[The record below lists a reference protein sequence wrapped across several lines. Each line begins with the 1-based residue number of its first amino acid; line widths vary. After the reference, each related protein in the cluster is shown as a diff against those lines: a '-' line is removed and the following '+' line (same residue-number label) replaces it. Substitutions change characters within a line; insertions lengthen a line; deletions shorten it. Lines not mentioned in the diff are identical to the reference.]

1 MEDLPSLCGARI
13 NYDKY
18 STDRTKFS
26 VGFASPL
33 GQLLSCNHMYK
44 QFIFIEDA
52 QKTIKQLESKR
63 LRLHSLSA
71 YSRGNATNDFLN
83 EAISQQLQPE
93 GKPLLLQHDLRQHQP
108 GHRGGQRADWHRSVP
123 LLFQVLFKSKDH
135 SGYFHCDQKAGN
147 RWISEECH
155 TIRQQSVWLPD
166 RKVEH
171 PWKQGCQD
179 RSTPVNKEK
188 STTAK
193 NKNHIESKLQNSIQ
207 AAQKRGAVFLNR
219 NFNKPSEGAQKVIL
233 LLFGLG
239 AGSICFLLIIQS
251 LKGGN
256 EQKILQVNEITVPE
270 NIQSPNGL
278 DLNLE
283 QEYNRILHYKQFPD
297 SLKKN
302 QSSLYD
308 SILVHHPGLPD
319 SIGLLLSEL
328 GHHQINE

>member
-1 MEDLPSLCGARI
+1 
-13 NYDKY
+13 
-18 STDRTKFS
+18 
-26 VGFASPL
+26 
-33 GQLLSCNHMYK
+33 
-44 QFIFIEDA
+44 
-52 QKTIKQLESKR
+52 
-63 LRLHSLSA
+63 
-71 YSRGNATNDFLN
+71 
-83 EAISQQLQPE
+83 
-93 GKPLLLQHDLRQHQP
+93 
-108 GHRGGQRADWHRSVP
+108 
-123 LLFQVLFKSKDH
+123 
-135 SGYFHCDQKAGN
+135 
-147 RWISEECH
+147 
-155 TIRQQSVWLPD
+155 
-166 RKVEH
+166 
-171 PWKQGCQD
+171 
-179 RSTPVNKEK
+179 
-188 STTAK
+188 
-193 NKNHIESKLQNSIQ
+193 
-207 AAQKRGAVFLNR
+207 
-219 NFNKPSEGAQKVIL
+219 VIL